1 LRVHETAKLRS
12 GERSALV
19 KDHESQV
26 VIEGQPP
33 CLEGFEAQVVPF
45 FQLGSLDA
53 EGAGCSAAGEKVG
66 EQDATDVDE
75 ESGDPR

>member
-1 LRVHETAKLRS
+1 
-12 GERSALV
+12 
-19 KDHESQV
+19 V